1 MPHGGLD
8 TECCRAMALPC
19 RMASRTLSPP
29 RRWLPWKVREAAL
42 EGPGRSW
49 KVREAALEGPG
60 RSWKVMEGERGCPGR
75 WWVPGRSWK
84 VKEAA
89 LESPGGDGLPWTFEP
104 RSMYMHAA
112 PSPTRRPCPHP
123 QRNPRAAW
131 PEPSLSPQHLVSGGY
146 AIRSRSDR
154 PSLVQLRPP

>member
-1 MPHGGLD
+1 MRGMITWHATWGPRYGVLPGYGIAMQNGFQD
-8 TECCRAMALPC
+8 TFTATAMA
-19 RMASRTLSPP
+19 
-29 RRWLPWKVREAAL
+29 AL
-42 EGPGRSW
+42 
-49 KVREAALEGPG
+49 
-60 RSWKVMEGERGCPGR
+60 EGERGCPGR